1 MSRSFADEN
10 FSRIILEELERLENV
25 TTDEEHH
32 DFFLH
37 ILDFLFNKNSSRVNR
52 GVVSPMILYIK

>member
-32 DFFLH
+32 NFFFLCFRFF
-37 ILDFLFNKNSSRVNR
+37 IQQKFFA
-52 GVVSPMILYIK
+52 G

>member
-25 TTDEEHH
+25 TT
-32 DFFLH
+32 
-37 ILDFLFNKNSSRVNR
+37 SS
-52 GVVSPMILYIK
+52 SSLATSKT